1 MTSYQS
7 IEDAANR
14 KNLRIL
20 LTLRGMAFCVQVG
33 LIAVAVYG
41 LGIVLPLGLM
51 LGAASLLIAFN
62 VWSVWRLRQVKPV
75 RDLDLFAGLVVDVLV
90 LAALLDL
97 SGATSNPFVSF
108 FMLPVILGAVMLSPL
123 RAWLLYGLTL
133 VCYAAL
139 AVAAA
144 HQNTPM
150 IMDMGDKNMSA
161 DAPLVDMS
169 ALHMN
174 GMMLGYAV
182 CAGALVFLIARIR
195 ANLRLRDQEV
205 ADLKAH
211 RQEQAHLS
219 RLGLL
224 TAGAAHE
231 LGTPLTTASVILK
244 DWQDL
249 GAPEGAEREADI
261 AALQSQIGRCKTIIS
276 DILAASGQTRGEG
289 AQEKPLNA
297 FVAGVA
303 EGWRRRHPGAPLDE
317 DIRLD
322 ETPIVVDKALEQA
335 LFNLLDNAVEASP
348 SGLRLAGYMEA
359 DALRL
364 IVTDDGPGFAP
375 DMLAAVGQPYVTSKS
390 GDAPRGLGLFLAAN
404 TARAL
409 GGRLEARNPAHGAEV
424 ALILPLDGLRMQTQ
438 SKLP

>member
-20 LTLRGMAFCVQVG
+20 LALRGMAFCVQVG

-41 LGIVLPLGLM
+41 LGIVLPLPAM
-51 LGAASLLIAFN
+51 LAAASLLIVFN
-62 VWSVWRLRQVKPV
+62 LWSVWRLRQAGPV
-75 RDLDLFAGLVVDVLV
+75 RDLDLFAGLLVDVLV
-90 LAALLDL
+90 LSVQLDL

-123 RAWLLYGLTL
+123 RAWLIYGLTL
-133 VCYAAL
+133 ICYAAL
-139 AVAAA
+139 AIAAA
-144 HQNTPM
+144 RQNMPM
-150 IMDMGDKNMSA
+150 MMDMS
-161 DAPLVDMS
+161 DAAMRKDTPLVDMS

-174 GMMLGYAV
+174 GMMFGYAI

-195 ANLRLRDQEV
+195 SNLRLRDQEV
-205 ADLKAH
+205 ADLRA
-211 RQEQAHLS
+211 RTAEQDHLS

-261 AALQSQIGRCKTIIS
+261 AALQSQIGRCKIIIS

-297 FVAGVA
+297 FVGDVA
-303 EGWRRRHPGAPLDE
+303 EAWRRRHPGAPLDE

-335 LFNLLDNAVEASP
+335 LFNLLDNAFEASP
-348 SGLRLAGYMEA
+348 SCLRLAGYREA
-359 DALRL
+359 DALCL
-364 IVTDDGPGFAP
+364 IVADDGPGFAL
-375 DMLAAVGQPYVTSKS
+375 DILASVGQPYITTKT

-409 GGRLEARNPAHGAEV
+409 SGRLDARNRARGAEV
-424 ALILPLDGLRMQTQ
+424 ALTLPMNSLRTQ
-438 SKLP
+438 P

>member
-20 LTLRGMAFCVQVG
+20 LALRGMAFCVQVG

-41 LGIVLPLGLM
+41 LGIVLPFGLM
-51 LGAASLLIAFN
+51 LAAAALLIVFN
-62 VWSVWRLRQVKPV
+62 LWSVWRLRQPKPV
-75 RDLDLFAGLVVDVLV
+75 HDLDLFAGLVVDVLV
-90 LAALLDL
+90 LAVLLDL

-133 VCYAAL
+133 ICYAAL
-139 AVAAA
+139 AIAAA
-144 HQNTPM
+144 LQTTPM
-150 IMDMGDKNMSA
+150 IMDMADDAVRK
-161 DAPLVDMS
+161 DAPMVDMS

-205 ADLKAH
+205 ADLKAQ
-211 RQEQAHLS
+211 RQEQEHLS

-249 GAPEGAEREADI
+249 GAPEGVEREADI
-261 AALQSQIGRCKTIIS
+261 AALQAQIGRCKAIIS
-276 DILAASGQTRGEG
+276 DILATSGQTRGEG
-289 AQEKPLNA
+289 AQKTALDA

-303 EGWRRRHPGAPLDE
+303 EAWRGRHPDTPFDL

-322 ETPIVVDKALEQA
+322 AVQIAADKALEQA
-335 LFNLLDNAVEASP
+335 LVNLLDNAAEAS
-348 SGLRLAGYMEA
+348 SGGLRLHGYTQGEA
-359 DALRL
+359 LNLVVSDH
-364 IVTDDGPGFAP
+364 GPGFAP
-375 DMLAAVGQPYVTSKS
+375 DILAAVGQPYLTTKT

-409 GGRLEARNPAHGAEV
+409 GGRLEARNLARGAEV
-424 ALILPLDGLRMQTQ
+424 ALILPVNSLRIQA
-438 SKLP
+438 

>member
-150 IMDMGDKNMSA
+150 IMDMGDKRMSA

-182 CAGALVFLIARIR
+182 CAGALVLLIARIR
-195 ANLRLRDQEV
+195 SNLRLRDQEV
-205 ADLKAH
+205 ADLKTH

-249 GAPEGAEREADI
+249 GAPEGAERDADI
-261 AALQSQIGRCKTIIS
+261 AALQSQIGRCKMIIS

-297 FVAGVA
+297 SVADVA
-303 EGWRRRHPGAPLDE
+303 EAWRRRHPDAPLDE

-322 ETPIVVDKALEQA
+322 ETAIVVDKALEQA

-359 DALRL
+359 GELSLTVA
-364 IVTDDGPGFAP
+364 DDGPGFAP
-375 DMLAAVGQPYVTSKS
+375 DILAAVGQPYVTSKS

-409 GGRLEARNPAHGAEV
+409 GGRLEARNLARGAEV

-438 SKLP
+438 STLP